1 MSEPNYYTLKFF
13 KENLLAIKMKK
24 NVDTYE

>member
-24 NVDTYE
+24 YVDIYE